1 MSEAGEGLQ
10 ALCRSCSDQL
20 CLGSP
25 AGTPPSAS
33 HEDAAEVEGG
43 RTVLSWREG
52 NGPSRDLGDRDLGDS
67 GFGLHTFSVV
77 GISVDER
84 SETRI
89 LMLL

>member
-10 ALCRSCSDQL
+10 ALCSSCFDQL

-25 AGTPPSAS
+25 AGTPRSAR
-33 HEDAAEVEGG
+33 HEDAAEVGD
-43 RTVLSWREG
+43 RTILSWREG
-52 NGPSRDLGDRDLGDS
+52 NGPSRDLGYRDLGDS

-77 GISVDER
+77 DISVDEH
-84 SETRI
+84 SETRV